1 MTTMTVKL
9 NKDEET
15 LFNNYSEKSGLGVS
29 TLLKKALMN
38 QIEDED
44 DLKIF
49 EASYKEYLQDT
60 QTLSHTDFKKELE
73 L

>member
-15 LFNNYSEKSGLGVS
+15 LFNNYSEKSGLSVS

-38 QIEDED
+38 QIEDEYD
-44 DLKIF
+44 
-49 EASYKEYLQDT
+49 
-60 QTLSHTDFKKELE
+60 
-73 L
+73 